1 MDRIGIAGVARMTRL
16 ALVVGAALAGLA
28 AVLWVAQP
36 QTAFEWAA
44 WVQAIGVLM
53 ALMWGAQLQ
62 REAARRS
69 GRQAEHIAALFAAN
83 MHWVFREL
91 ADACAHRNPADF
103 RVHRRIL
110 EEILAQGREASLQ
123 QLDGRGLALVTS
135 LRTLAVE
142 ALEVMIAS
150 APEAG
155 RPGDWPVLQSHFERR
170 LPSIAAWLSAAGHP
184 PEPSGPTDYHGLR
197 TSLGWLERR

>member
-1 MDRIGIAGVARMTRL
+1 MNRIV
-16 ALVVGAALAGLA
+16 LVVGAALLGLGG
-28 AVLWVAQP
+28 VLWLAQP
-36 QTAFEWAA
+36 QSSFEWAA
-44 WVQAIGVLM
+44 WIQAIGVLM

-69 GRQAEHIAALFAAN
+69 GRQADHIAALFASN

-123 QLDGRGLALVTS
+123 QLDGRGLAMVTS

-142 ALEVMIAS
+142 ALEVMA
-150 APEAG
+150 AFEPEADS
-155 RPGDWPVLQSHFERR
+155 DWSGPQEHFERR
-170 LPSIAAWLSAAGHP
+170 LPSIAAWLATAGHP
-184 PEPSGPTDYHGLR
+184 PEHSGPTDYHGLR
-197 TSLGWLERR
+197 TSLGQLDRP

>member
-1 MDRIGIAGVARMTRL
+1 MNHPVIVAL
-16 ALVVGAALAGLA
+16 AALVGLGM
-28 AVLWVAQP
+28 VLWVAP
-36 QTAFEWAA
+36 PFSAFEWAA
-44 WVQAIGVLM
+44 WVQATGVLM

-62 REAARRS
+62 REAALRS
-69 GRQAEHIAALFAAN
+69 GRQAGHIAALFASN

-103 RVHRRIL
+103 TVHRRIL

-123 QLDGRGLALVTS
+123 QLDGRGLAMVTS

-142 ALEVMIAS
+142 ALEVMVAS
-150 APEAG
+150 PHEED
-155 RPGDWPVLQSHFERR
+155 RDWAALQEHFARR

-184 PEPSGPTDYHGLR
+184 PEHSGPTDYHGLR
-197 TSLGWLERR
+197 TSMDQLERR

>member
-1 MDRIGIAGVARMTRL
+1 MTRL
-16 ALVVGAALAGLA
+16 AATAALAMTGLG
-28 AVLWVAQP
+28 AVLWLARP
-36 QTAFEWAA
+36 QSSFEWAA
-44 WVQAIGVLM
+44 WIQAIGVIM

-69 GRQAEHIAALFAAN
+69 GRQADHIAALFASN

-91 ADACAHRNPADF
+91 ADACAHRNRADF
-103 RVHRRIL
+103 AVHRRIL

-123 QLDGRGLALVTS
+123 QLDGPGLAMVTS

-142 ALEVMIAS
+142 ALEVMVVMPAD
-150 APEAG
+150 E
-155 RPGDWPVLQSHFERR
+155 DWAALQEHFEKR

-184 PEPSGPTDYHGLR
+184 PEHSGPTDYHGLR
-197 TSLGWLERR
+197 TSLGQLDRL